1 MKIEDGRY
9 YIIADGRKLRAEK
22 DKNGYFRMYSDD
34 EFDNYI
40 CDVFQDGKSV
50 SELRE
55 YNIVEEILPK
65 RVKRVYLDE
74 INNKTYDSLSSLER
88 ERNQSTY
95 KQILID
101 AIDCSFEGD
110 EDIDLTSF
118 INFLSLSTNKKEVLK
133 FLEDCVL

>member
-22 DKNGYFRMYSDD
+22 AENGYFRMYSDD

-50 SELRE
+50 SRLRE
-55 YNIVEEILPK
+55 YDVIEEILPK

-74 INNKTYDSLSSLER
+74 INNKTYDSLSILEK